1 MRSWLS
7 AIVISVAC
15 HSILL
20 WLLAQQTVVAP
31 VRAPQP
37 SIKTYL
43 VVAPPDRMPD
53 PAATEQPSQPLTE
66 PTQSSE
72 QQVAPVQPLPEKK
85 RVESHTAS
93 TNTGPT
99 THTDSQPQV
108 QQTKAHT
115 IKPHKRIDPALGLSR
130 LRQQMLNQP
139 VIRHTPRSNTQ
150 PKRLGVPKSHQTLN
164 QPMRQIE
171 SKNHIFTEYREGD
184 RCYKEVQGDPNS
196 PPPEGFAKNWLTASS
211 TCDKTAITDAYDAA
225 MDKWLKKKR

>member
-20 WLLAQQTVVAP
+20 WLLAQHSVVAP
-31 VRAPQP
+31 VRAPQS

-43 VVAPPDRMPD
+43 VVAPPERTPD
-53 PAATEQPSQPLTE
+53 PAATEQPSQPPTE
-66 PTQSSE
+66 PILSPE
-72 QQVAPVQPLPEKK
+72 QQVTPVQPIPEKK
-85 RVESHTAS
+85 QAVSNVVSAKTD
-93 TNTGPT
+93 PM
-99 THTDSQPQV
+99 THTVPQPQA

-115 IKPHKRIDPALGLSR
+115 SKPYKRIDPALGLSR

-139 VIRHTPRSNTQ
+139 VTRHKPNNSQ
-150 PKRLGVPKSHQTLN
+150 PKRLGVPESHQTLN

-184 RCYKEVQGDPNS
+184 RCYKEVQGDPNN

>member
-31 VRAPQP
+31 ARAPQP

-43 VVAPPDRMPD
+43 IVSPPERTQD
-53 PAATEQPSQPLTE
+53 PRDTEQPSQPPTE
-66 PTQSSE
+66 PIQASE
-72 QQVAPVQPLPEKK
+72 QQIASVQPVPETKQA
-85 RVESHTAS
+85 ESHVIS
-93 TNTGPT
+93 TKTPPT
-99 THTDSQPQV
+99 THTDPQPQV
-108 QQTKAHT
+108 QQTKAHVN
-115 IKPHKRIDPALGLSR
+115 KPYKRIDPALGLSR

-139 VIRHTPRSNTQ
+139 VIRQTPRSNTQ

-164 QPMRQIE
+164 QPLRQIE

-184 RCYKEVQGDPNS
+184 RCYKEVQGDPNN

-211 TCDKTAITDAYDAA
+211 TCDKTAISDAYDAA
-225 MDKWLKKKR
+225 MGKWLNKKR